1 VQPLAAAAA
10 QAQPLGLAGEV
21 LHGVPPFRRQLEEPP
36 DERAEEIIEALKITS
51 PPVDPLAI
59 VRSEAPLLLAIGDDF
74 KNRFDGELRYHP
86 KKNRFILFYNTKYD
100 VGRTGLHPRTRFSI
114 AHELGHYFIERHHSY
129 LFHRGRP
136 HPSKGEFADERQIE
150 READTFAASLLMPS
164 RMMGR
169 LLDGEPTFAKVRRL
183 ADTFQTSVVSTAI
196 RCVQLSDFP
205 CALAAVR
212 DSSVAWMVASQPL
225 IKGGCYPRSKLP
237 LASRTSRER
246 WLTFQAGGDPAGSK
260 DALVEHWFETYER
273 EGLDD
278 IVLSEEY
285 QAVRSMGT
293 MLVLLTLDE
302 DDLFPADEEEG
313 DEES

>member
-1 VQPLAAAAA
+1 MAKKTTGEAADRRLLELAA
-10 QAQPLGLAGEV
+10 
-21 LHGVPPFRRQLEEPP
+21 
-36 DERAEEIIEALKITS
+36 ERAEEVIEALKITY

-86 KKNRFILFYNTKYD
+86 KKNRFVLFHNTKYD
-100 VGRTGLHPRTRFSI
+100 VGLQGLHPRTRFSI

-129 LFHRGRP
+129 FVHRGRP
-136 HPSKGEFADERQIE
+136 HPSKGEFANERQIE
-150 READTFAASLLMPS
+150 READAFAASLLMPS
-164 RMMGR
+164 RMLGR
-169 LLDGEPTFAKVRRL
+169 LLEGEPTFAKVRRL

-196 RCVQLSDFP
+196 RSVQFSDFP
-205 CALAAVR
+205 CALAAVH

-225 IKGGCYPRSKLP
+225 IRGGCYPRSKVP

-246 WLTFQAGGDPAGSK
+246 WLIFTAGGDPAGSK
-260 DALVEHWFETYER
+260 DALVEHWFETYDQ
-273 EGLDD
+273 EGLDN

-285 QAVRSMGT
+285 HAVRSMGT
-293 MLVLLTLDE
+293 VLVLLTLDE

-313 DEES
+313 EEES